1 MNYILLSI
9 SMLSMVLQNSL
20 FNNVS
25 KKDLK
30 NTSDTFYY
38 NSCLYIVCVIL
49 FGVLALGGSV
59 SIYSVALGLL
69 FGIVTMLSNFY
80 KLSALSKGPMHI
92 TILITTSSMII
103 PAISG
108 AVFFSEKFS
117 IGKSIALL
125 ALILFIYLSLKKE
138 KTKIINKK
146 WILYCFISFL
156 CQGAIGII
164 QKIHQTSAHKNEL
177 FLFLAVSFLFSFLFS
192 RLLSRKSRTTC
203 QFKGKQYIFAGIC
216 GVCTF
221 IMNFLNLKL
230 SGILPTQLFFPLV
243 NGSSIVLTSLISITV
258 FKEKITKLQL
268 TGLIGGLMSL
278 IFICIL

>member
-1 MNYILLSI
+1 MNYILLSMSI
-9 SMLSMVLQNSL
+9 LSIVLQNSL
-20 FNNVS
+20 FNSVS

-30 NTSDTFYY
+30 THADTLYY
-38 NSCLYIVCVIL
+38 NSYIYIVCVIL
-49 FGVLALGGSV
+49 FGILAIGNSV
-59 SIYSVALGLL
+59 SAYSIALGLL

-92 TILITTSSMII
+92 TILITTSSMIL

-108 AVFFSEKFS
+108 AVFFSEEFS
-117 IGKSIALL
+117 IGKSVAMI

-138 KTKIINKK
+138 HTETINKK

-177 FLFLAVSFLFSFLFS
+177 FLFLAVSFLFSFLFA
-192 RLLSRKSRTTC
+192 RILSRKSKTTYK
-203 QFKGKQYIFAGIC
+203 FMKKQYVFSGIC
-216 GVCTF
+216 GICTF
-221 IMNFLNLKL
+221 VMNFLNLQL

-243 NGSSIVLTSLISITV
+243 NGSSIVLTSLISVTV
-258 FKEKITKLQL
+258 FKERITKLQL
-268 TGLIGGLMSL
+268 TGLIGSLISL

>member
-1 MNYILLSI
+1 MSILSI
-9 SMLSMVLQNSL
+9 VLQNSL
-20 FNNVS
+20 FNSVS

-30 NTSDTFYY
+30 THTDTLYY
-38 NSCLYIVCVIL
+38 NSYIYIVCVIL
-49 FGVLALGGSV
+49 FGILAIGNSV
-59 SIYSVALGLL
+59 SAYSIALGLL

-92 TILITTSSMII
+92 TILITTSSMIL

-117 IGKSIALL
+117 IGKGIAMI

-138 KTKIINKK
+138 HTETINKK

-164 QKIHQTSAHKNEL
+164 QKIHQTSVHKNEL
-177 FLFLAVSFLFSFLFS
+177 FLFLAVSFLFSFLFA
-192 RLLSRKSRTTC
+192 RILSRKSKTTY
-203 QFKGKQYIFAGIC
+203 QFRKKQYVFSGIC
-216 GVCTF
+216 GICTF
-221 IMNFLNLKL
+221 IMNFLNLQL

-243 NGSSIVLTSLISITV
+243 NGSSIVLTSLISVTM

-268 TGLIGGLMSL
+268 TGLIGSLISL